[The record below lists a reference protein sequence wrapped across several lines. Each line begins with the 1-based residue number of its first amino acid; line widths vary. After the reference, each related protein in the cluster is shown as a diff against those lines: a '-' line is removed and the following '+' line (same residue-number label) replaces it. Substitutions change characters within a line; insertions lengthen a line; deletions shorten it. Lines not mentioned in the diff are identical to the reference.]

1 MEYYSILGIDNKSSQ
16 EDIKK
21 AYKKLAM
28 KYHPDRNNG
37 DDVQFKKIQEAY
49 DTLGD
54 PTKRQQYDNPS
65 RNQQQFGFNMNSAEF
80 DTIFSQFFG
89 GRQHN
94 YAHNQK
100 QTFKT
105 QVSVS
110 LVDAFKGSTHVLQ
123 LSTHSGSKII
133 NINVPPG
140 IETGD
145 SIRYDDV
152 IENAILLVQFVVLPD
167 LRFDRKGNDLYS
179 HYSISILDLIVG
191 TKFKFTTIDQRILE
205 VRINP
210 KTQPYMQLKIPKA
223 GMPDK
228 KGGLGDQFILLKPYM
243 PDNISHEITTAI
255 NDHLERTT
263 K

>member
-28 KYHPDRNNG
+28 KYHPDRNSG

-54 PTKRQQYDNPS
+54 PIKKQQYDNPFS
-65 RNQQQFGFNMNSAEF
+65 NNIYNMDAESFFNQVFGARA
-80 DTIFSQFFG
+80 Q
-89 GRQHN
+89 
-94 YAHNQK
+94 NQK

-105 QVSVS
+105 QVTVS
-110 LVDAFKGSTHVLQ
+110 LVDAYKGSSHVLQ
-123 LSTHSGSKII
+123 LSTPFGNKVI
-133 NINVPPG
+133 NISVPPG

-145 SIRYDDV
+145 SIRYDNI

-179 HYSISILDLIVG
+179 HYSVSVLDLIVG

>member
-28 KYHPDRNNG
+28 KYHPDRNSG

-54 PTKRQQYDNPS
+54 PIKKQQYDNPFS
-65 RNQQQFGFNMNSAEF
+65 NNIYNMDAESFFNQVFGARA
-80 DTIFSQFFG
+80 Q
-89 GRQHN
+89 
-94 YAHNQK
+94 NQK

-105 QVSVS
+105 QVTVS
-110 LVDAFKGSTHVLQ
+110 LVDAYKGSSHVLQ
-123 LSTHSGSKII
+123 LSTPFGNKVI
-133 NINVPPG
+133 NISVPPG

-145 SIRYDDV
+145 SIRYDNI

-179 HYSISILDLIVG
+179 HYSVSVLDLIVG

-228 KGGLGDQFILLKPYM
+228 KGELGDQFILLKPYM

>member
-1 MEYYSILGIDNKSSQ
+1 MDAES
-16 EDIKK
+16 
-21 AYKKLAM
+21 
-28 KYHPDRNNG
+28 
-37 DDVQFKKIQEAY
+37 FF
-49 DTLGD
+49 
-54 PTKRQQYDNPS
+54 
-65 RNQQQFGFNMNSAEF
+65 NQVFGARA
-80 DTIFSQFFG
+80 Q
-89 GRQHN
+89 
-94 YAHNQK
+94 NQK

-105 QVSVS
+105 QVTVS
-110 LVDAFKGSTHVLQ
+110 LVDAYKGSSHVLQ
-123 LSTHSGSKII
+123 LSTPFGNKVI
-133 NINVPPG
+133 NISVPPG

-145 SIRYDDV
+145 SIRYDNI

-205 VRINP
+205 VKINP

-228 KGGLGDQFILLKPYM
+228 KNGYGDQFILLKPYM

>member
-1 MEYYSILGIDNKSSQ
+1 MDYYSILDISKTASPD
-16 EDIKK
+16 EIKK
-21 AYKKLAM
+21 AYRKLAM

-37 DDVQFKKIQEAY
+37 DDIQFKKIQEAY
-49 DTLGD
+49 DILGD
-54 PTKRQQYDNPS
+54 PTKRQQYDNPPG
-65 RNQQQFGFNMNSAEF
+65 NHQQFGFNMNSADF

-94 YAHNQK
+94 QK
-100 QTFKT
+100 QTFRT

-123 LSTHSGSKII
+123 LTTPSGSKII

-167 LRFDRKGNDLYS
+167 LRFDRKGSDLYS
-179 HYSISILDLIVG
+179 NYSVSVLDLIVG

-205 VRINP
+205 VRITP

-228 KGGLGDQFILLKPYM
+228 KGELGDQFILLKPYM
-243 PDNISHEITTAI
+243 PDNISHEIITAI
-255 NDHLERTT
+255 NNHLDRTT